1 MGRDRGPK
9 NKRSRREGWDLYGTG
24 GESLARR
31 IGQPPGMHGLQ
42 RSRRPSDYAKQLR
55 AKQTAKRMYGMRER
69 QFRRFHRLA
78 ERAQEPTG
86 QALLKILERR
96 LDNVVYR
103 LGFARTRPQARQFVN
118 HGHVRVDGR
127 RVTIPSYLVMP
138 GEVVGLNDDIR
149 GNPDVEELAENPP
162 LIPDWLERHD
172 GSGRVLRQP
181 DRSEID
187 PELDE
192 QLIVEFYSR

>member
-24 GESLARR
+24 GASLARR
-31 IGQPPGMHGLQ
+31 IDQPPGMHGQQ
-42 RSRRPSDYAKQLR
+42 RRRRPSDYAKQLR
-55 AKQTAKRMYGMRER
+55 AKQMAKRMYGMRER

-78 ERAQEPTG
+78 ERAPEPTG

-118 HGHVRVDGR
+118 HGHVQVDGR
-127 RVTIPSYLVMP
+127 RVTIPSYLVTP
-138 GEVVGLNDDIR
+138 GQVVTLANRIR
-149 GNPDVEELAENPP
+149 QVPDVQDLAENPP
-162 LIPDWLERHD
+162 LVPDWLERQD
-172 GSGRVLRQP
+172 SSGRILRPP
-181 DRSEID
+181 DRREIP
-187 PELDE
+187 PEIDE

>member
-24 GESLARR
+24 GDSLARR
-31 IGQPPGMHGLQ
+31 IDQPPGMHGQ
-42 RSRRPSDYAKQLR
+42 RRQRRPSDYARQLR
-55 AKQTAKRMYGMRER
+55 AKQMAKHMYGMRER
-69 QFRRFHRLA
+69 QFRRFHRMA
-78 ERAQEPTG
+78 ERAHEPTG
-86 QALLKILERR
+86 QALLKILELR

-118 HGHVRVDGR
+118 HGHVQVNGR
-127 RVTIPSYLVMP
+127 RVTIPSYLVTP
-138 GEVVGLNDDIR
+138 GEVVALAEDIR
-149 GNPDVEELAENPP
+149 QAPDVQDLAENPP
-162 LIPDWLERHD
+162 LVPAWLERQED
-172 GSGRVLRQP
+172 VGRVLRQP
-181 DRSEID
+181 DREEIA